1 MVASAVLASL
11 ILTAMSSQTPQPV
24 PVQAAVDA
32 LFAEPVVF
40 ISGPLKPAAQQR
52 LKAHV
57 VEWATAWRR
66 ERSFA
71 ALYPLYQQYIGQL
84 AEDSTPIQRLI
95 DLLGPPDNEARRHG
109 QGDAVWELGPGGA
122 LYLEANVHQKLG
134 GRKLK

>member
-1 MVASAVLASL
+1 MSLTLAIL
-11 ILTAMSSQTPQPV
+11 ILAVIPSQPSQP
-24 PVQAAVDA
+24 PSVQAAVDA

-40 ISGPLKPAAQQR
+40 IRGPLKPADQQR
-52 LKAHV
+52 LKEKV
-57 VEWATAWRR
+57 VEWTTAWRR
-66 ERSFA
+66 DRSFA

-109 QGDAVWELGPGGA
+109 QGDAVWALGPGGA